1 LFLGRFASSRSH
13 LEKALALYD
22 PISHCSLVHQGG
34 IQPQVASQV
43 HLGIVLFCLGY
54 PNQALARTN
63 VAIAEARNLVD
74 PPSLALTLG
83 LDGVLLSLV
92 GDHVTLDGRAD
103 QLVAV
108 ATEQGFPHWRAQG
121 PST

>member
-63 VAIAEARNLVD
+63 VAIAETRNLVD